1 MRTKWMYLWVVLL
14 FGATAIAQSVSVKI
28 TSPEHKSRHPVCST
42 LSMAIDVQAS
52 GVEIKKVELYEN
64 GTLLKAFTK
73 APYTYSRKNLP
84 EGIYAYYAKAI
95 DGTNAETFSD
105 TILVFIGNVTEGN
118 LILNGQFN
126 CSQWPWRLDQYVNAV
141 ASFSIVPTLGLTEDS
156 SGAYIEITNVGD
168 APWAVQLMQPFKLQ
182 KGHTYEIRF
191 FAEAPEPKEI
201 EVAISQDYEPWQP
214 HFSQRVTVF
223 QADEYGPLVYECDV
237 DDPKTM
243 FKFVVG
249 GNLIPISI
257 DAVQVIDKMW
267 TSVESKKGEQ
277 VTGYTL
283 SPNYPNPFNAETTI
297 RYTLPKNEW
306 VTLSIYDVL
315 GKNIL
320 SFSQQQS
327 AGEHTFHW
335 NGKEASGNPVQSGI
349 YFFRLETKNYSQT
362 CKMVLVK

>member
-1 MRTKWMYLWVVLL
+1 MKTKMTCLALIL
-14 FGATAIAQSVSVKI
+14 FFGANVIAQSVSVHI

-42 LSMAIDVQAS
+42 FSIAIDVQAS
-52 GVEIKKVELYEN
+52 GVDIKKVELYEN
-64 GTLLKAFTK
+64 GSLLKAFTK
-73 APYTYSRKNLP
+73 APYSFSRKNIP
-84 EGIYAYYAKAI
+84 EGIYAYFAKAI
-95 DGTNAETFSD
+95 DATNGETFSD

-126 CSQWPWRLDQYVNAV
+126 CSQWPWRFDLYVNAQGT
-141 ASFSIVPTLGLTEDS
+141 FSIVPTLGLTEDS
-156 SGAYIEITNVGD
+156 SGAYIEITNIGD

-201 EVAISQDYEPWQP
+201 EVAISQDYEPWAP

-223 QADEYGPLVYECDV
+223 QADEYGPLVYECNV

-257 DAVQVIDKMW
+257 DAVQVIDRMW

-277 VTGYTL
+277 VTGYAL
-283 SPNYPNPFNAETTI
+283 SANYPNPFNAETTI

-315 GKNIL
+315 GNQLVSVSKYQN
-320 SFSQQQS
+320 

-335 NGKEASGNPVQSGI
+335 NGKDASGIPAQSGI
-349 YFFRLETKNYSQT
+349 YFFRLETNAFSQT
-362 CKMVLVK
+362 CKMLLVK

>member
-1 MRTKWMYLWVVLL
+1 MRAKKSLTLVLL
-14 FGATAIAQSVSVKI
+14 VLGTTAIAQNVSVQI
-28 TSPEHKSRHPVCST
+28 TSPEHKSRYPVCST
-42 LSMAIDVQAS
+42 VPIAIDVQAS

-64 GTLLKAFTK
+64 GSLLKTFTK
-73 APYTYSRKNLP
+73 TPYTYSRKNIP
-84 EGIYAYYAKAI
+84 EGMYQYFAKAI

-126 CSQWPWRLDQYVNAV
+126 CSSWPWRLDQYVNAV

-214 HFSQRVTVF
+214 HFSQRITIF
-223 QADEYGPLVYECDV
+223 QADEYGPLIYECDV

-257 DAVQVIDKMW
+257 DAVQVIDRMW
-267 TSVESKKGEQ
+267 TSVEQKKIEN
-277 VTGYTL
+277 VSGYAL
-283 SPNYPNPFNAETTI
+283 SSNYPNPFNAETTI

-315 GKNIL
+315 GKKIL
-320 SFSQQQS
+320 SVSQYQNP
-327 AGEHTFHW
+327 GEHTFHW
-335 NGKEASGNPVQSGI
+335 DGKDASGSPVHSGI
-349 YFFRLETKNYSQT
+349 YFFRLDTQNYSQT

>member
-1 MRTKWMYLWVVLL
+1 MKTKLTSLALTL
-14 FGATAIAQSVSVKI
+14 FLGTWAFTQTVTVQL

-42 LSMAIDVQAS
+42 LPIAIEVQAS
-52 GVEIKKVELYEN
+52 GVEIQKVELYEN
-64 GTLLKAFTK
+64 GALIKAFTK
-73 APYTYSRKNLP
+73 APYTYSRKNIP
-84 EGIYAYYAKAI
+84 EGIYEYYAKAI
-95 DGTNAETFSD
+95 DATSAETFSD

-126 CSQWPWRLDQYVNAV
+126 CGPWPWRFDQYVNAV
-141 ASFSIVPTLGLTEDS
+141 ATFSIVPTLGLTEDS
-156 SGAYIEITNVGD
+156 SGAYIEITNIGD
-168 APWAVQLMQPFKLQ
+168 APWAIQLMQPFKLQ

-214 HFSQRVTVF
+214 HFTQRVTVF

-257 DAVQVIDKMW
+257 DAVQVIDRMW
-267 TSVESKKGEQ
+267 TSVESKKGELL
-277 VTGYTL
+277 TGYSL
-283 SPNYPNPFNAETTI
+283 SANYPNPFNAETTI
-297 RYTLPKNEW
+297 RYSLPKNEW
-306 VTLSIYDVL
+306 VNLSIYDVL
-315 GKNIL
+315 GKKIL
-320 SFSQQQS
+320 SVSQYQY

-335 NGKEASGNPVQSGI
+335 DGKNASGMPVQSGT
-349 YFFRLETKNYSQT
+349 YFFKLETKNYSQT
-362 CKMVLVK
+362 SKMVLVK